1 MDIRADAHIPFPRDV
16 VFVAY
21 RDEITDLLPYLP
33 NVRSIEIK
41 SRKDA
46 GSVVEF
52 VNEWR
57 GGGDIPAAIRA
68 VLSESVLAWTDYA
81 TWHAD
86 ELRCDWRTE
95 THAFTD
101 AVACSG
107 SNRFVPDGDGKTL
120 LEIRGS
126 LGHRREEDP
135 RRPVALRGKDRP
147 RGGGVSGRQDP
158 VEPRR
163 DGEGPREVPRGPSA
177 RQGRGRLRP
186 NCAGASVQLGQSF
199 I

>member
-1 MDIRADAHIPFPRDV
+1 MEIVADARIPFPREI
-16 VFVAY
+16 VFAAY

-41 SRKDA
+41 SRKEEGA
-46 GSVVEF
+46 VVEF

-81 TWHAD
+81 AWHAD
-86 ELRCDWRTE
+86 SLRCDWRTE

-101 AVACSG
+101 AVTCKG
-107 SNRFVPDGDGKTL
+107 TNRFLADGDAATL

-126 LGHRREEDP
+126 LAIDAKKIRGVPSFMAGKVGRMVEEFLVNKIQANLVETAKGLAKYLEE
-135 RRPVALRGKDRP
+135 RDRP
-147 RGGGVSGRQDP
+147 K
-158 VEPRR
+158 
-163 DGEGPREVPRGPSA
+163 A
-177 RQGRGRLRP
+177 
-186 NCAGASVQLGQSF
+186 
-199 I
+199 